1 MAINRRSFIAS
12 LAALGLG
19 GFMPASARGD
29 GGRGYLSTGFD
40 TLSKHHMVSRLG
52 ADFDLRWDLPLPARG
67 HAATVRPGS
76 DEGLVV
82 ARRPGSFAIVF
93 DLNDGRQLRR
103 IDPVPGRHF
112 YGHGIYSADGR
123 TLWMTENA
131 YQSGDG
137 MIGVYDAANGYAPV
151 AAFPSGGIGPHQLA
165 MMSDGKTLAI
175 ANGGIRTHPD
185 SGRRKL
191 NLATMQPSLSYI
203 DTASG
208 RILEQVTLTDPAL
221 HQLSIRHLAILPG
234 GGVAFACQDQGEEA
248 AAAPLVYTHRI
259 GSGQPFSPLAM
270 PETVIERLHG
280 YCGSV
285 TYDHVGQVLAV
296 SSPVGGIVAFWQMPE
311 GRWLGRYVLKDGC
324 GVAES
329 VDPAGF
335 ALSSGEGLL
344 VETATGRRAL
354 HQQRHAFR
362 QWDNH
367 LTAI

>member
-1 MAINRRSFIAS
+1 MAINRRTFIAS
-12 LAALGLG
+12 LAALGLS
-19 GFMPASARGD
+19 GFLPVPARGE
-29 GGRGYLSTGFD
+29 GGHGYLSTGFD

-52 ADFDLRWDLPLPARG
+52 ADLALLWDLPLPARG
-67 HAATVRPGS
+67 HGATVRPGS

-93 DLNDGRQLRR
+93 DLHDGRQRRR
-103 IDPVPGRHF
+103 IDPVAGRHF

-123 TLWMTENA
+123 TLWMSENV

-165 MMSDGKTLAI
+165 MMSDGKTLVV

-185 SGRRKL
+185 TGRRKL
-191 NLATMQPSLSYI
+191 NLETMQPSLSYI
-203 DTASG
+203 VAASG
-208 RILEQVTLTDPAL
+208 RIVEQVTFADPAL
-221 HQLSIRHLAILPG
+221 HQLSIRHLAALPV
-234 GGVAFACQDQGEEA
+234 GGVAFACQDQRHEA
-248 AAAPLVYTHRI
+248 PSSPLVFTHRI
-259 GSGQPFSPLAM
+259 GSGEAFRPLAM
-270 PETVIERLHG
+270 PDTDIDRLHG
-280 YCGSV
+280 YCESV
-285 TYDHVGQVLAV
+285 TYDRAGHVLAV
-296 SSPVGGIVAFWQMPE
+296 SSPKGGIVAFWQMPE
-311 GRWLGRYVLKDGC
+311 GRWLGRFDLKDGC
-324 GVAES
+324 GVAEAADGS
-329 VDPAGF
+329 GF

-344 VETATGRRAL
+344 VETVSGRRAL